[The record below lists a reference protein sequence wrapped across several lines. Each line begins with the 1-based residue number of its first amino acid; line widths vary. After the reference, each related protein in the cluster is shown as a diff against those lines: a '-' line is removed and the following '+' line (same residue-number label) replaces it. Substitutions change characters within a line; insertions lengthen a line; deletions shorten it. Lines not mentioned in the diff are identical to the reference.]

1 MPILNV
7 SSHLA
12 RAAKARPDQPAIIWR
27 RGRNYA
33 SWSFDE
39 LNREVDSL
47 AHGLA
52 AAGVTRGTRTIL
64 MARPSA
70 EFFALTFA
78 LYRVGAVP
86 VLVDPGMGRR
96 RMVRCLAAIHAEAF
110 VGIPLAQLLRV
121 LNPRAF
127 QSVRVVV
134 TISRRFAWG
143 GWTLDSLRAMGTRA
157 GRGAPFETADTQPDD
172 PAAIIFTTGSTGP
185 PKAVLFQHRT
195 FDAQVRMLREHFGIR
210 PGEVDL
216 PTFPLFA
223 LFDPALG
230 MTAVI
235 PEMDPTRPATVDP
248 TKIIRAIRDNNVTHM
263 FGSPALLN
271 RVGRYGEAMGA
282 QLPSLRRVISAGAA
296 VPPDALRR
304 FAGMLDESA
313 RIHTPYGAT
322 EALPV
327 ASIDHR
333 EILEETAARTAN
345 GEGTCVG
352 RPLPDATVRVIRIAD
367 EPILAWDESLVLPQ
381 GQIGEFVVKGPMVTQ
396 AYLSSGAEQ
405 AACATAK
412 SSDHAQSARTGATE
426 LRTGATALSSGAAQG
441 NRTDSAIRANQLAKI
456 PDGYDLW
463 HRMGDVGW
471 IDERGRL
478 WFCGRKNHR
487 VETPDG
493 VMFTEPVEAIFNHH
507 PAVFRSALVGVGKR
521 PNQRPV
527 ICIELEESQRDVDRP
542 TLIRELNGMAARHD
556 HTRTIR
562 TFLINTRF
570 PVDIRHNS
578 KIYREKLSVW
588 AAERLRKK
596 PCRPW

>member
-1 MPILNV
+1 MPDPVATTVKPQPTDVLNV

-12 RAAKARPDQPAIIWR
+12 RAAQASPDQPAVIWR
-27 RGRNYA
+27 LGGGYA
-33 SWSFDE
+33 RWSFDE
-39 LNREVDSL
+39 LNREVNLL
-47 AHGLA
+47 AHGLT
-52 AAGVTRGTRTIL
+52 AAGVARGTRTIL

-96 RMVRCLAAIHAEAF
+96 RMVQCLAAIHAEAF
-110 VGIPLAQLLRV
+110 VGIPLAHLLRV
-121 LNPRAF
+121 LHPAAF
-127 QSVRVVV
+127 RTVRVAV
-134 TISRRFAWG
+134 TIGRRLAWG
-143 GWTLDSLRAMGTRA
+143 GWTLDSLRTIGRCT
-157 GRGAPFETADTQPDD
+157 GRGAPFETMNTQPED

-185 PKAVLFQHRT
+185 PKAVLFQHHT

-235 PEMDPTRPATVDP
+235 PEMDPTRPAMVDP

-271 RVGRYGEAMGA
+271 RVGRYGEATGA
-282 QLPSLRRVISAGAA
+282 KLPSLRRVISAGAA
-296 VPPDALRR
+296 VPPDGLRR
-304 FAGMLDESA
+304 FADMLDESA

-333 EILEETAARTAN
+333 EILDETAARTAR
-345 GEGTCVG
+345 GEGVCVG
-352 RPLPDATVRVIRIAD
+352 RPLPDATVRVIRITD
-367 EPILAWDESLVLPQ
+367 EPIAAWDESLVLPP
-381 GQIGEFVVKGPMVTQ
+381 GQIGEFVVKGPMVTR
-396 AYLSSGAEQ
+396 AYLSSGDERAP
-405 AACATAK
+405 CATA
-412 SSDHAQSARTGATE
+412 S
-426 LRTGATALSSGAAQG
+426 SSGTAQRE
-441 NRTDSAIRANQLAKI
+441 RTDLATRANQRAKI
-456 PDGYDLW
+456 PDGDDRW

-478 WFCGRKNHR
+478 WFCGRKSHR
-487 VETPDG
+487 VETPGG
-493 VMFTEPVEAIFNHH
+493 VLFTEQVEAIFNQH
-507 PAVFRSALVGVGKR
+507 PAVFRSALIGIGKR

-527 ICIELEESQRDVDRP
+527 VCLELEASHRDADRP
-542 TLIRELNGMAARHD
+542 AMVRELNEMAARHT

-578 KIYREKLSVW
+578 KIFREKLSVW

>member
-1 MPILNV
+1 MPEATALAPDASGADALNV
-7 SSHLA
+7 STHLA
-12 RAAKARPDQPAIIWR
+12 RAAQTSPDQPAIIWR
-27 RGRNYA
+27 CGHGYA
-33 SWSFDE
+33 RWSFDE
-39 LNREVDSL
+39 LNREVDTL

-52 AAGVTRGTRTIL
+52 AAGVSRGTRTIL

-70 EFFALTFA
+70 VFFALTFA

-110 VGIPLAQLLRV
+110 VGIPLAHVLRIT
-121 LNPRAF
+121 NPVAF
-127 QSVRVVV
+127 RPVRVAV
-134 TISRRFAWG
+134 TIGRRFAWG
-143 GWTLDSLRAMGTRA
+143 GWTLDSLRAKGEQI
-157 GRGAPFETADTQPDD
+157 GRGAPYATTDTQPDD

-195 FDAQVRMLREHFGIR
+195 FDAQVRMLRKHFGIQ

-235 PEMDPTRPATVDP
+235 PEMDPTRPAMVDP

-271 RVGRYGEAMGA
+271 RVGRYGEATGA
-282 QLPSLRRVISAGAA
+282 KLPSLRRVISAGAA
-296 VPPDALRR
+296 VPPEVLRR

-333 EILEETAARTAN
+333 EILGETAARTAD

-352 RPLPDATVRVIRIAD
+352 RPLSDATVRVICITD
-367 EPILAWDESLVLPQ
+367 EPILAWDESLVLLP
-381 GQIGEFVVKGPMVTQ
+381 GQIGEFVVKGPMVTR
-396 AYLSSGAEQ
+396 AYLSSGDELAP
-405 AACATAK
+405 CATA
-412 SSDHAQSARTGATE
+412 S
-426 LRTGATALSSGAAQG
+426 SSGTAQRE
-441 NRTDSAIRANQLAKI
+441 RTDSATRANQLAKI
-456 PDGYDLW
+456 PDGADVW

-493 VMFTEPVEAIFNHH
+493 VLFTEQVEAIFNQH
-507 PAVFRSALVGVGKR
+507 PAIFRSALVGVGKR
-521 PNQRPV
+521 PSQRPV
-527 ICIELEESQRDVDRP
+527 VCLELEASHRDADRP
-542 TLIRELNGMAARHD
+542 ALIRELNEMAARHT

-578 KIYREKLSVW
+578 KIFREKLSIW

>member
-1 MPILNV
+1 MPEATAPAPHATTPDALNV

-12 RAAKARPDQPAIIWR
+12 RAAIARPDQPAIIWR
-27 RGRNYA
+27 RGGGYA
-33 SWSFDE
+33 RWSFEE
-39 LNREVDSL
+39 LNREVDIL

-52 AAGVTRGTRTIL
+52 AAGVARGTRTIL
-64 MARPSA
+64 MARPSP

-96 RMVRCLAAIHAEAF
+96 RMVQCLAAIHAEAF
-110 VGIPLAQLLRV
+110 VGIPLAHVLRT
-121 LNPRAF
+121 LNPGAF
-127 QSVRVVV
+127 RSVQIAV
-134 TISRRFAWG
+134 TIGRRFMWG
-143 GWTLDSLRAMGTRA
+143 GHSLKQLRETGSRA
-157 GRGAPFETADTQPDD
+157 GRGAPFETTDTHPDD

-185 PKAVLFQHRT
+185 PKAVLFQQRT

-210 PGEVDL
+210 PGEIDL

-235 PEMDPTRPATVDP
+235 PEMDPTRPALVDP
-248 TKIIRAIRDNNVTHM
+248 TKILRAIRDNNVTHM

-271 RVGRYGEAMGA
+271 RVGRYGEETGA
-282 QLPSLRRVISAGAA
+282 KLPSLRRVISAGAA
-296 VPPDALRR
+296 VPPDVLKR
-304 FAGMLDESA
+304 FAQLLDESA

-333 EILEETAARTAN
+333 EILGETASRTAN

-352 RPLPDATVRVIRIAD
+352 KPLPDASVRVMRITD
-367 EPILAWDESLVLPQ
+367 DPIAAWDESFVLPQ
-381 GQIGEFVVKGPMVTQ
+381 GQIGEFVVKGPMVTR
-396 AYLSSGAEQ
+396 AYLCSGDERAP
-405 AACATAK
+405 CATA
-412 SSDHAQSARTGATE
+412 S
-426 LRTGATALSSGAAQG
+426 SSGTAQRE
-441 NRTDSAIRANQLAKI
+441 RTDSATRANQLAKI
-456 PDGYDLW
+456 PDGDDLW

-471 IDERGRL
+471 IDEHGRL

-487 VETPDG
+487 VETTDG
-493 VMFTEPVEAIFNHH
+493 VLFTEPVEAIFNQH
-507 PAVFRSALVGVGKR
+507 PAIFRSALVGVGKR

-527 ICIELEESQRDVDRP
+527 ICIELEPSHRDADRP
-542 TLIRELNGMAARHD
+542 TLIRELNAIAARHN
-556 HTRTIR
+556 HTRTIH
-562 TFLINTRF
+562 TFLIHTRF

-578 KIYREKLSVW
+578 KIFREKLSVW
-588 AAERLRKK
+588 AAERLRTK

>member
-1 MPILNV
+1 MPEATAPAPHATAPDALNV

-12 RAAKARPDQPAIIWR
+12 RAAQTSPDQPAIIWR
-27 RGRNYA
+27 CGHGYA
-33 SWSFDE
+33 RRSFDE
-39 LNREVDSL
+39 LNREVDIL
-47 AHGLA
+47 AHGLD
-52 AAGVTRGTRTIL
+52 AAGVARGTRTIL

-96 RMVRCLAAIHAEAF
+96 RMVQCLAAIHAEAF
-110 VGIPLAQLLRV
+110 VGIPLAHLLRIT
-121 LNPRAF
+121 NPVAF
-127 QSVRVVV
+127 RSVHIAV
-134 TISRRFAWG
+134 TIGRRFAWG
-143 GWTLDSLRAMGTRA
+143 GWTLDRLRAMGTRA
-157 GRGAPFETADTQPDD
+157 GRGAPFETTDTQPDD

-235 PEMDPTRPATVDP
+235 PEMDPTRPAMVDP
-248 TKIIRAIRDNNVTHM
+248 MKILRAIRDNNVTHM

-271 RVGRYGEAMGA
+271 RVGRYGEAIGVK
-282 QLPSLRRVISAGAA
+282 LPSLRRVISAGAA
-296 VPPDALRR
+296 VPPEVLKR
-304 FAGMLDESA
+304 FAQMLDESA

-333 EILEETAARTAN
+333 EILGETALQTAD

-352 RPLPDATVRVIRIAD
+352 KPLPDAAVRVIRITD
-367 EPILAWDESLVLPQ
+367 DPIPAWDESLVLPP
-381 GQIGEFVVKGPMVTQ
+381 GQIGEFVVKGPMVTR
-396 AYLSSGAEQ
+396 AYLSSGEAHD
-405 AACATAK
+405 AGVTA
-412 SSDHAQSARTGATE
+412 SGSNTMQSHHA
-426 LRTGATALSSGAAQG
+426 
-441 NRTDSAIRANQLAKI
+441 DSAIRANQLAKI
-456 PDGYDLW
+456 PDGDDLW

-478 WFCGRKNHR
+478 WFCGRKSHR

-493 VMFTEPVEAIFNHH
+493 VLFTEQVEAIFNQH
-507 PAVFRSALVGVGKR
+507 PAVFRSALVGVGQR
-521 PNQRPV
+521 TNQRPV
-527 ICIELEESQRDVDRP
+527 VCIELEPSHRNTDRP
-542 TLIRELNGMAARHD
+542 TLIRELNEMAARHN

-578 KIYREKLSVW
+578 KIFREKLSVW
-588 AAERLRKK
+588 AAERLQTK
-596 PCRPW
+596 PCKPW

>member
-1 MPILNV
+1 MNLSVSMPILNV

-12 RAAKARPDQPAIIWR
+12 HATKANPDQPAIIWR
-27 RGRNYA
+27 RGDGYA
-33 SWSFDE
+33 RWSFAD
-39 LNREVDSL
+39 LNREVDIL

-52 AAGVTRGTRTIL
+52 AAGVARGTRTIL

-96 RMVRCLAAIHAEAF
+96 RMVQCLAAILAEAF
-110 VGIPLAQLLRV
+110 VGIPLAHVLRIT
-121 LNPRAF
+121 NPVAF
-127 QSVRVVV
+127 RSVRMAV
-134 TISRRFAWG
+134 TIGRRLAWG
-143 GWTLDSLRAMGTRA
+143 GWTLDSLRAKGEQI
-157 GRGAPFETADTQPDD
+157 GRGAPYATTDTQPDD

-195 FDAQVRMLREHFGIR
+195 FDAQVRMLREHFGIQ

-235 PEMDPTRPATVDP
+235 PEMDPTRPARVDP

-271 RVGRYGEAMGA
+271 RVGRHGEAHRVT
-282 QLPSLRRVISAGAA
+282 LSSLRRVISAGAA
-296 VPPDALRR
+296 VPPDVLKR
-304 FAGMLDESA
+304 FAGLLDDSA

-333 EILEETAARTAN
+333 EILGETAARTAN

-352 RPLPDATVRVIRIAD
+352 RPLPEATVRVIRITD
-367 EPILAWDESLVLPQ
+367 EPIAAWDDSLVLPD
-381 GQIGEFVVKGPMVTQ
+381 GEIGEFVVKGPMVTR
-396 AYLSSGAEQ
+396 AYLSGGEERAPNAAAGGIGA
-405 AACATAK
+405 AY
-412 SSDHAQSARTGATE
+412 
-426 LRTGATALSSGAAQG
+426 SGAAQS
-441 NRTDSAIRANQLAKI
+441 RRADSAIRANQLAKI
-456 PDGYDLW
+456 PDGDDVW

-471 IDERGRL
+471 IDERERL
-478 WFCGRKNHR
+478 WFCGRKSHR
-487 VETPDG
+487 VETAEG
-493 VMFTEPVEAIFNHH
+493 ILFTEQVEAIFNQH
-507 PAVFRSALVGVGKR
+507 PAVFRSALVGIGER
-521 PNQRPV
+521 PHQRPV
-527 ICIELEESQRDVDRP
+527 VCIELEPSHRDAVRP
-542 TLIRELNGMAARHD
+542 TLIGELQALAGQHD
-556 HTRTIR
+556 HTCGIS
-562 TFLINTRF
+562 TFLIHERF

-578 KIYREKLSVW
+578 KIFREKLAVW
-588 AAERLRKK
+588 AAERLRKN
-596 PCRPW
+596 PCRRW

>member
-1 MPILNV
+1 MNLSASMPILNV

-12 RAAKARPDQPAIIWR
+12 QATKANPDQPAIIWK
-27 RGRNYA
+27 RGHGYA
-33 SWSFDE
+33 RWSFFE
-39 LNREVDSL
+39 LDREVNAL

-52 AAGVTRGTRTIL
+52 AAGVSRGTRTIL

-96 RMVRCLAAIHAEAF
+96 RMVQCLAAIHAEAF
-110 VGIPLAQLLRV
+110 VGIPLAHVLRIT
-121 LNPRAF
+121 NPVAF
-127 QSVRVVV
+127 RSVRTAV
-134 TISRRFAWG
+134 TIGRRLAWG
-143 GWTLDSLRAMGTRA
+143 GWTLDSLRAKGEQI
-157 GRGAPFETADTQPDD
+157 GRGAPYATTDTQPDD

-210 PGEVDL
+210 PGEIDL

-235 PEMDPTRPATVDP
+235 PEMDPTRPARVDP
-248 TKIIRAIRDNNVTHM
+248 TKIIQAIRDNNVTHM

-271 RVGRYGEAMGA
+271 RVGRFGEAMGLK
-282 QLPSLRRVISAGAA
+282 LPSLRRIISAGAA
-296 VPPDALRR
+296 VPPDVLKR
-304 FAGMLDESA
+304 FAALLDDSA

-333 EILEETAARTAN
+333 EILNDTAPRTAD

-352 RPLPDATVRVIRIAD
+352 RPLPDATVRVIRITD
-367 EPILAWDESLVLPQ
+367 DPIPAWDESLVLPQ
-381 GQIGEFVVKGPMVTQ
+381 GQIGEFVVKGPMVTR
-396 AYLSSGAEQ
+396 AYLSSGEE
-405 AACATAK
+405 
-412 SSDHAQSARTGATE
+412 HAP
-426 LRTGATALSSGAAQG
+426 GATASNSGLNQSSHS
-441 NRTDSAIRANQLAKI
+441 DSSTRANQLAKI
-456 PDGYDLW
+456 PDGGDLW

-478 WFCGRKNHR
+478 WFCGRKSHR
-487 VETPDG
+487 VETAEG
-493 VMFTEPVEAIFNHH
+493 ILFTEPVEAIFNQH
-507 PAVFRSALVGVGKR
+507 PAVFRSALVGIGKR
-521 PNQRPV
+521 PHQRPV
-527 ICIELEESQRDVDRP
+527 VCFELEESHRDTDRP
-542 TLIRELNGMAARHD
+542 KLIRELNELAARHD
-556 HTRTIR
+556 STRTIR

-578 KIYREKLSVW
+578 KIFREKLAVW

-596 PCRPW
+596 PCRRW